1 MTQLED
7 RTQTTD
13 RLAADGATGRQT
25 VTIIPGDGIGPEI
38 TRAVRRI
45 LDASQA
51 PIDWEEVP
59 AGLGATDLAPSGLPQ
74 STLDSIVRNRVAI
87 KGPTETPIGKG
98 HKSVNVTIRKTLD
111 LFANVRPVRSLP
123 GVASRYGNV
132 DLVIVRENVE
142 DTYSGIEHFQS
153 ADVAQCLKVITRPG
167 SLAAARH
174 AFELARTWGRKR
186 VTCVHK
192 ANIHKLTDGLFLD
205 CFREVAAEYPDIQA
219 DDILV
224 DNACMQLVMRPE
236 QFDVLVT
243 LNLYG
248 DILSDLC
255 AGLVGGL
262 GVAPGGNIG
271 DGLAVFEAVHGSA
284 PDIAG
289 QGLANP
295 TALLQSAIQ
304 MLRHMGLTGH
314 AARIERAMIATLE
327 AGTKTRDLGGQAST
341 DEYADA
347 IIAAL
352 EAPATGEPGLKQV
365 AAASQREDGVAEGS
379 APLDTV
385 GVDVFVQ
392 HDGVPAMPE
401 QVGGLRLH
409 LISNRGTKV
418 FPGPTPDILLV
429 DVYRCRYLAGGPV
442 QDADIL
448 ALLAQLE
455 APLRWVHVEKLQASG
470 SEARYSKAQ
479 GE

>member
-7 RTQTTD
+7 RTQATD
-13 RLAADGATGRQT
+13 RPTAVDRARRQT
-25 VTIIPGDGIGPEI
+25 VTLIPGDGIGPEI

-51 PIDWEEVP
+51 PIDWEEAP
-59 AGLGATDLAPSGLPQ
+59 AGLGAMELAPNGLPQ
-74 STLDSIVRNRVAI
+74 STLDSIIRNRIAI

-111 LFANVRPVRSLP
+111 LYANVRPVRSLP

-142 DTYSGIEHFQS
+142 DTYSGIEHFQTP
-153 ADVAQCLKVITRPG
+153 DVAQCLKVITRPG
-167 SLAAARH
+167 SLAAVRH
-174 AFELARTWGRKR
+174 AFELARSWGRKR

-192 ANIHKLTDGLFLD
+192 ANIHKLTDGLFLE
-205 CFREVAAEYPDIQA
+205 CFREVAAEYPDIVA

-224 DNACMQLVMRPE
+224 DNACMQLVIRPE

-243 LNLYG
+243 MNLYG

-289 QGLANP
+289 KGLANP

-304 MLRHMGLTGH
+304 MLRHLGLVGH
-314 AARIERAMIATLE
+314 AARVEKALIKTLE
-327 AGTKTRDLGGQAST
+327 SGVKTRDLGGQAT
-341 DEYADA
+341 TEQFTDA
-347 IIAAL
+347 IVAAL
-352 EAPATGEPGLKQV
+352 ESPAADEPGLSGGQSPRVETSAHEV
-365 AAASQREDGVAEGS
+365 ATPDWG
-379 APLDTV
+379 TV
-385 GVDVFVQ
+385 GLDIFIEDDRIPVLPDR
-392 HDGVPAMPE
+392 
-401 QVGGLRLH
+401 VGSLQLS

-418 FPGPTPDILLV
+418 FPGPTPEIRLV
-429 DVYRCRYLAGGPV
+429 NCHRCRFVAEQPV
-442 QDADIL
+442 TDAELL
-448 ALLAQLE
+448 ALIE
-455 APLRWVHVEKLQASG
+455 AVSKTHRWVHIEKLRFFEG
-470 SEARYSKAQ
+470 EARYSKAQ

>member
-7 RTQTTD
+7 RTQTT
-13 RLAADGATGRQT
+13 AHSAQEGASGRQT

-74 STLDSIVRNRVAI
+74 STLDSIIRNRVAI

-289 QGLANP
+289 KGLANP

-327 AGTKTRDLGGQAST
+327 AGTRTRDLGGEATTEQ
-341 DEYADA
+341 YAEA

-352 EAPATGEPGLKQV
+352 EPASGEEAGLKLV
-365 AAASQREDGVAEGS
+365 TAEGS
-379 APLDTV
+379 SVPSDVPVSTPLETI

-392 HDGVPAMPE
+392 HVGVPSMPAE
-401 QVGGLRLH
+401 VGVLRLH

-418 FPGPTPDILLV
+418 FPGPTPDIRLV
-429 DVYRCRYLAGGPV
+429 DVHRCRYLAGGPV
-442 QDADIL
+442 QDSDIL
-448 ALLAQLE
+448 SLLGQLGAE
-455 APLRWVHVEKLQASG
+455 ARWVHVEKLQASDG
-470 SEARYSKAQ
+470 EARYSKAQ